1 MIIIV
6 KKTNLFVAIKD
17 GQLQKYFC
25 FMKWVILSKVP
36 VGGLRALLY
45 FSGRVAPSIN
55 LITMYL
61 MYFCAGHILSNR
73 IPCSID
79 RKDKHFVRLKL
90 FLLQK
95 FPVIIQNIIG

>member
-1 MIIIV
+1 MIVIV
-6 KKTNLFVAIKD
+6 KKKTNLFVAMKD
-17 GQLQKYFC
+17 GQLQKYFS
-25 FMKWVILSKVP
+25 FMKWVILSKV
-36 VGGLRALLY
+36 GGLRALLY
-45 FSGRVAPSIN
+45 ISGRVAPSIN

-73 IPCSID
+73 IPCGID
-79 RKDKHFVRLKL
+79 RKDKRFVSLKL

>member
-6 KKTNLFVAIKD
+6 KKKTNLFVAMKD
-17 GQLQKYFC
+17 GQLQKHFC
-25 FMKWVILSKVP
+25 FMKWVILSKV
-36 VGGLRALLY
+36 GGLRALLY
-45 FSGRVAPSIN
+45 ISGRVAPSIN

-61 MYFCAGHILSNR
+61 MYFCVGHILSNR

>member
-6 KKTNLFVAIKD
+6 KKKNLFVAMKD
-17 GQLQKYFC
+17 GQLQKYFS
-25 FMKWVILSKVP
+25 FMKWVILSKV
-36 VGGLRALLY
+36 GGLRALLY
-45 FSGRVAPSIN
+45 ISGRIAPSIN

-61 MYFCAGHILSNR
+61 MCFCMGHILSNK

-79 RKDKHFVRLKL
+79 TKDKRFVSLKM
-90 FLLQK
+90 FLRQK